1 VQKAPFDSMSE
12 TKVRWVASAVAVPDE
27 LWQAAFGPPLEGR
40 WWYRSL
46 EHAGVD
52 DQFRFAYGVV
62 ERGGHPIGIVPTFLM
77 DVPIDLVAPPLVA
90 RVLRAGGRFMSRLRY
105 QRTLFVGSPCSD
117 EGTVGL
123 IPGESLGSVAEV
135 VQDAL
140 ERSALAAGASMI
152 VWKDFPKEDD
162 GALEALSTARGL
174 FRSVSFPGT
183 RVRLRGS
190 SFDDYLMA
198 LKTPKRHRLR
208 RSLRRGRE
216 ACPLETTVAANPGR
230 AEIDE
235 IFGLFWQTYE
245 HGKTK
250 FERLTREFFAA
261 IAAEPQAHF
270 VLMRRAENGRLA
282 AFMLLFLSGRRVINK
297 FIGLDYQ
304 LGREAKLYFQ
314 LWEQA
319 VRFAYS
325 VGAEEIQSGQTGY
338 PVKLDI
344 GHELVPLTNWC
355 KHENPLVHRLFAV
368 VSSRITWASLD
379 PDLGD
384 GYSSRAT
391 D

>member
-1 VQKAPFDSMSE
+1 MADRSE
-12 TKVRWVASAVAVPDE
+12 TVSETRLCWVASAVEVPDE
-27 LWQAAFGPPLEGR
+27 LWQTAFGPPVEGR
-40 WWYRSL
+40 WWYRAL
-46 EHAGVD
+46 ERAGVD

-90 RVLRAGGRFMSRLRY
+90 KVLRAGGRVMPRLRY

-123 IPGESLGSVAEV
+123 VAGESLGCLAEV

-140 ERSALAAGASMI
+140 EQRALVAGASMI
-152 VWKDFPKEDD
+152 VWKDFPEENDE
-162 GALEALSTARGL
+162 ALEALSAARGL
-174 FRSVSFPGT
+174 FRSVGFPGT
-183 RVRLRGS
+183 RVRLPGS

-198 LKTPKRHRLR
+198 LKAPKRHRLR
-208 RSLRRGRE
+208 RSLRRGHE
-216 ACPLETTVAANPGR
+216 ACPLETTVARNLSR
-230 AEIDE
+230 AEIAEMFD
-235 IFGLFWQTYE
+235 LFWQTYE

-270 VLMRRAENGRLA
+270 VLMRSRKTGCLA
-282 AFMLLFLSGRRVINK
+282 AFMLHFLSGRRAINK
-297 FIGLDYQ
+297 FIGLDYG
-304 LGREAKLYFQ
+304 LGRQAKLYFQ

-325 VGAEEIQSGQTGY
+325 AGAEEIQSGQTGY

-355 KHENPLVHRLFAV
+355 KHRNPLIHRVFAA
-368 VSSRITWASLD
+368 VSSRITWAALD
-379 PDLGD
+379 PDLEEAQ
-384 GYSSRAT
+384 SSRAT